1 MIFLLKKLVLVMNKF
16 GIVLSHTY
24 FSRLKSKAFIISTL
38 VVLLFIV
45 GVANI
50 QSIIDLFSN
59 DDIEEIAVIDETGIL
74 FTPLEESLNTVAE
87 DVELTSFTGS
97 IEEGEI
103 AVEEDQYT
111 ALLI

>member
-24 FSRLKSKAFIISTL
+24 FSRIKSKAFIISTA

-50 QSIIDLFSN
+50 ESIIKLFSS
-59 DDIEEIAVIDETGIL
+59 DDVEEIAVIDETGIL
-74 FTPLEESLNTVAE
+74 FTPLEESVVAVTE
-87 DVELTSFTGS
+87 DTELISFSGS
-97 IEEGEI
+97 LEEGKT
-103 AVEEDQYT
+103 AVEEG
-111 ALLI
+111 